1 MNTLTKGTAPRID
14 GIGTQIPQIPFIEIK
29 VTDTAAAAAAE
40 AAAFKGQKATAPE
53 GSAFGSKGNKERPK
67 NDKKH
72 RRSKSGGFLATNA
85 RDGGGV
91 HWDNLPSQFLRTGP
105 LAKEFA
111 EEKRC
116 KKSHNV
122 VRPIIASADVV
133 ALKRRDKNGGT
144 AVALTDSR
152 PWPPQMWPT
161 GEGDAVNR
169 NDAIQPSPPA
179 KSQKN
184 LTKVKRSYSVH
195 RHDSLM
201 TEEMPVFTESD
212 RRLRKS
218 VPSSPQTILALAGLF
233 VCGLILMISG
243 LIVLCTTWKSAR
255 TLKNGWHYQVAGF
268 LMLFL
273 GFTGVGICAILQRK
287 NIAKLAEDTS
297 KDLFNVAANAAASE
311 AKRASE
317 ERALAGGSRKLN
329 RMLSQVP
336 STMI

>member
-1 MNTLTKGTAPRID
+1 MNTLTKGTAPRIG
-14 GIGTQIPQIPFIEIK
+14 GIGTQIPQIPLIEIT
-29 VTDTAAAAAAE
+29 VTDTAAAAAAAAE
-40 AAAFKGQKATAPE
+40 AAEFKGQKATAPE

-72 RRSKSGGFLATNA
+72 RRSKSGGVLATNA
-85 RDGGGV
+85 RGGGV
-91 HWDNLPSQFLRTGP
+91 HWDNLPSQLLRTGP
-105 LAKEFA
+105 LAIELA
-111 EEKRC
+111 EEKRHQTTSTPTNNNNC
-116 KKSHNV
+116 PPPRQQRHRRAKSHNV
-122 VRPIIASADVV
+122 VRPIIASADVL
-133 ALKRRDKNGGT
+133 ALKGRDKNGGT
-144 AVALTDSR
+144 VMALTGSR
-152 PWPPQMWPT
+152 PWHPQMWPT
-161 GEGDAVNR
+161 GEGDAMNR

-195 RHDSLM
+195 RQDSLM

-255 TLKNGWHYQVAGF
+255 TLKNGWHYQAAGF
-268 LMLFL
+268 SMLFL

-297 KDLFNVAANAAASE
+297 KVANLANLNKGCAAF
-311 AKRASE
+311 
-317 ERALAGGSRKLN
+317 
-329 RMLSQVP
+329 
-336 STMI
+336 